1 MFFKKKAPFFGF
13 WFPSLV
19 FRNIFPVLRN
29 PKVFRHLIDL
39 LCEHVKEVAPGAEV
53 LVGLESRGFL
63 FGPMMAEQL
72 GVAFVP
78 VRKAGKLP
86 GECCCVS
93 YSLEYGTVSMCVCV
107 CVCRCMHVFNIKYVC
122 VWVYACGR
130 MGAGEIRGGENVHER
145 QR

>member
-1 MFFKKKAPFFGF
+1 MLLFVF
-13 WFPSLV
+13 V

-93 YSLEYGTVSMCVCV
+93 YSLEYGTVSVCACVCMGVPADACVFSTLDV
-107 CVCRCMHVFNIKYVC
+107 CA
-122 VWVYACGR
+122 WVYACGR
-130 MGAGEIRGGENVHER
+130 MGAGKIRGGENVSER

>member
-1 MFFKKKAPFFGF
+1 MQKSPATPTDKFAHFFV
-13 WFPSLV
+13 SV

-93 YSLEYGTVSMCVCV
+93 YSLEYGTVSVCARV
-107 CVCRCMHVFNIKYVC
+107 YGCACRFMHVFNIKCVC
-122 VWVYACGR
+122 VGVCMWKNGGR
-130 MGAGEIRGGENVHER
+130 
-145 QR
+145 